1 MVLVTKSYWDCEWEI
16 RKNQYKACHTQ
27 PGHRC
32 PLYDTNLQNICRK
45 NLSPRY
51 MYIKYIQN
59 WTYHAKNTPC
69 LMHHNRMTDFS
80 NCHQITSNMLSKQY
94 PMSPFTPFLCFFVQ
108 FLVLVRFAEL
118 GIPGDEYI
126 AGFAFI
132 SNKIRFMKLNVC
144 KGGYT
149 MYSIHPSK
157 YK

>member
-1 MVLVTKSYWDCEWEI
+1 
-16 RKNQYKACHTQ
+16 
-27 PGHRC
+27 
-32 PLYDTNLQNICRK
+32 
-45 NLSPRY
+45 
-51 MYIKYIQN
+51 
-59 WTYHAKNTPC
+59 
-69 LMHHNRMTDFS
+69 
-80 NCHQITSNMLSKQY
+80 MLSKQY

-149 MYSIHPSK
+149 SIQIQIIGK
-157 YK
+157 KRKKEVEEAKLLKRL